1 MTVGDNLIANLS
13 ESILTEPVD
22 AQRPSI
28 VDPAQ
33 LIRIEATHRG
43 FLYQHLYVARSLLLA
58 TGTDVTRVLVEGDE
72 DVEIFRPKR
81 RIYIQVK
88 VRAVSLGWSDVKDAL
103 DRFAIYRA
111 LHESGEREGEAV
123 FVVASS
129 APPKSSL
136 LKHMQS
142 DSWPKDV
149 LVNWPDGPISD
160 EALTPNP
167 PGNVLGMFDAC
178 RDLAAE
184 LPFALL
190 TPETLVWKLAGQITL
205 AAAGQPPRTDH
216 AFHVSELPEIFE
228 QLVIQLQDFP
238 SPPLIYRTQQVEP
251 AFLDEKSIRLIIGYS
266 GAGKTSWV
274 AQAAVH
280 AAGVAIYFD
289 VRDIPGGGL
298 AAGLAREVAA
308 RKFGR
313 MGGLGRVLLPGA
325 SGLETLQSLSRETI
339 AKGETLTV
347 VLDNVHRPP
356 AADVQALVRAA
367 PGFRFVLLGQPGP
380 ECQELA
386 ALLQISGETLG
397 GWSSDTIAAEAA
409 AHGCRVDA
417 ATCQSLLEQTGG
429 LPLYVQNA
437 ISIAASE
444 HNGSLDDLCRQLAQ
458 QSHSVETT
466 QEIILSRVI
475 EVLPEETGKILAT
488 LSISDIPLS
497 REEVTQ
503 FVTEAL
509 KIPEAGVATHLR
521 RLRTAGVLEIF
532 GDGKLKLHDAVRLLG
547 RGRLAELGQESVGSA
562 QRALRD
568 VLSKSL
574 ESNWE
579 YRKLALYLL
588 MLAEAGDI
596 KTLVQYGTDELFHEL
611 GLWPVIEPYLVSAAA
626 AEDLNP
632 EERFWALDGIVFNE
646 LRIGEESN
654 TAAHIALM
662 KQLVVGHDLGA
673 EERLA
678 VGMKEMSALA
688 RARDAVGVRQVMT
701 AVAAELRDTPAHRR
715 IFRYN
720 AAVSMFF
727 LGEFEI
733 AESEVADLVN
743 EYYDVI
749 GLTPQ
754 IVLGRNAPELRPLL
768 RQSPDLTDNLKHL
781 ADSLDLYAKAM
792 TAQGKVSPFA
802 RIHALKFYD
811 LARSPESQFRVGQ
824 DLVDE
829 FVLRNDFVGARQIIE
844 TNLLPM
850 LQQLKLASY
859 VIPVRSQYAVVLAY
873 CGDFGRAEAEMARL
887 TPYEPGLSPRG
898 QRELRDQRRL
908 IFEIKQRGPP
918 PQFRMPTEFPKSL
931 GAFRQSISVKKVGRN
946 EPCPC
951 GSGLKFKKCHG

>member
-1 MTVGDNLIANLS
+1 M
-13 ESILTEPVD
+13 TEPVD
-22 AQRPSI
+22 TQRPSI

-58 TGTDVTRVLVEGDE
+58 TGTDVTRLLVEGDE

-81 RIYIQVK
+81 RVYIQVK
-88 VRAVSLGWSDVKDAL
+88 VRAGSLGWSDVKDAL
-103 DRFAIYRA
+103 ERFTIYRA

-129 APPKSSL
+129 AAPRSSL
-136 LKHMQS
+136 LERMRS
-142 DSWPKDV
+142 DAWPKDV
-149 LVNWPDGPISD
+149 RVDWPDGPIPD
-160 EALTPNP
+160 DALTQKPTANL
-167 PGNVLGMFDAC
+167 LGMFAAC
-178 RDLAAE
+178 RDLATE
-184 LPFALL
+184 LPFAML

-205 AAAGQPPRTDH
+205 AAAGQAPRTDH
-216 AFHVSELPEIFE
+216 AFHVSELSDLFE

-238 SPPLIYRTQQVEP
+238 SPPLVYRAQQDEP
-251 AFLDEKSIRLIIGYS
+251 AFLDEKPIRLIIGYS

-274 AQAAVH
+274 AQAVVH
-280 AAGVAIYFD
+280 AAGVAAYFD
-289 VRDIPGGGL
+289 VRDIPGGSL

-308 RKFGR
+308 RTLGKE
-313 MGGLGRVLLPGA
+313 GGLGRVLLPGG
-325 SGLETLQSLSRETI
+325 SGLEILQSLSRETI
-339 AKGETLTV
+339 ARGETLTV
-347 VLDNVHRPP
+347 VLDNVHRPSAP
-356 AADVQALVRAA
+356 DVQALVRAA

-386 ALLQISGETLG
+386 ALLQMSGEALG
-397 GWSSDTIAAEAA
+397 GWSSDTIAAEVA
-409 AHGCRVDA
+409 AHGCRADA
-417 ATCQSLLEQTGG
+417 ATCQLLLEQTGG

-444 HNGSLDDLCRQLAQ
+444 HGGSLGDLCRQLTE
-458 QSHSVETT
+458 QSHSVETA
-466 QEIILSRVI
+466 QEIILSRVV
-475 EVLPEETGKILAT
+475 EALAEGTGKILAT

-497 REEVTQ
+497 REEVAQ

-509 KIPEAGVATHLR
+509 KVSQVELATHLR
-521 RLRTAGVLEIF
+521 RLRTAGVIEIF
-532 GDGKLKLHDAVRLLG
+532 GGEKLKVHDAVRLLG

-562 QRALRD
+562 QRALKD

-574 ESNWE
+574 KTGWE
-579 YRKLALYLL
+579 HRKLALYIL
-588 MLAEAGDI
+588 MLAETDDI
-596 KTLVQYGTDELFHEL
+596 KTLVQFGTDELFHEL
-611 GLWPVIEPYLVSAAA
+611 GLWPVIEPYLIRAAVSD
-626 AEDLNP
+626 DLDP

-646 LRIGEESN
+646 MRIGEEDK
-654 TAAHIALM
+654 TADHIAAM
-662 KQLVVGHDLGA
+662 KRLAAVHGLGA
-673 EERLA
+673 QERLA
-678 VGMKEMSALA
+678 VGMKEMMVLA
-688 RARDAVGVRQVMT
+688 RAGDAAGARQVMNT
-701 AVAAELRDTPAHRR
+701 VAAELKDTPAHRR

-720 AAVSMFF
+720 AAVSMFL

-733 AESEVADLVN
+733 AESEAEDLVG
-743 EYYDVI
+743 EYYGVI

-754 IVLGRNAPELRPLL
+754 IVIGRNAPELRPLL
-768 RQSPDLTDNLKHL
+768 KQSPDLTDNLKHL
-781 ADSLDLYAKAM
+781 ADTLDLYAKAM

-829 FVLRNDFVGARQIIE
+829 FLGRNDFVGARQIFE

-859 VIPVRSQYAVVLAY
+859 IIPVRSQYAVVLAY
-873 CGDFGRAEAEMARL
+873 CGDFVRAEAEMARL
-887 TPYEPGLSPRG
+887 TPYEPGLSPKG
-898 QRELRDQRRL
+898 QSELRDQRRL
-908 IFEIKQRGPP
+908 IAEIKQHGPP
-918 PQFRMPTEFPKSL
+918 PQFRMSAHFPKSI
-931 GAFRQSISVKKVGRN
+931 GAFRRNMSVKKVGRN